1 MDLNSLL
8 VGSIPLVVIIFG
20 LVEFIKSMGLTG
32 RILTVLSMIVGILLG
47 LGYHVAINGIPAGFS
62 GWFIAVCF
70 GLAMGLVAS
79 GFYNFANDRFP
90 KVSETFP
97 NLGSRMGLK

>member
-8 VGSIPLVVIIFG
+8 VGSVPLVVIIFG

-32 RILTVLSMIVGILLG
+32 RILTVLSMLVGILLG
-47 LGYHVAINGIPAGFS
+47 LGYHVSINGLPTSFS

-79 GFYNFANDRFP
+79 GFYKFANDRFP
-90 KVSETFP
+90 TVVNRGDLP
-97 NLGSRMGLK
+97 

>member
-47 LGYHVAINGIPAGFS
+47 LGYHVATNGIPAGFS

-90 KVSETFP
+90 KIESP
-97 NLGSRMGLK
+97 YKGLLK

>member
-1 MDLNSLL
+1 MFTPNNFL

-20 LVEFIKSMGLTG
+20 LVEFIKSLGLTG
-32 RILTVLSMIVGILLG
+32 RILSILSMLIGVVLG
-47 LGYHVAINGIPAGFS
+47 LGYHIATLGMPAGYP
-62 GWFIAVCF
+62 GWFVAVCF

-90 KVSETFP
+90 KVDAPFTIGNERLP
-97 NLGSRMGLK
+97 